1 MLAHSRTQLRFP
13 GWGVESTDG
22 WVAII
27 AEQSSLCLGFREG
40 KVDLSPGG
48 GMEGAGGREGEG
60 RQGLEGE
67 PILLIMELC
76 LGGQR
81 SKAREGGREG
91 AGSGGGQEAGGRWAG
106 LGGGG
111 RGHCLFHVTGAESR
125 NLLGARCLL
134 PGPVICLLGQYF
146 GLPWAFLAEL
156 QGKS

>member
-60 RQGLEGE
+60 RQGLEGG
-67 PILLIMELC
+67 ELPSP
-76 LGGQR
+76 LSALRLPWSGPMSQR
-81 SKAREGGREG
+81 SPPSPEGFQAVPHPGC
-91 AGSGGGQEAGGRWAG
+91 SS
-106 LGGGG
+106 
-111 RGHCLFHVTGAESR
+111 H
-125 NLLGARCLL
+125 NL
-134 PGPVICLLGQYF
+134 
-146 GLPWAFLAEL
+146 
-156 QGKS
+156 